1 MERSKYIGQKIKAA
15 RKMRGWSL
23 DDLCEALKKQNGI
36 FSEKSVS
43 KQTLSKYERSVV
55 LPSGDTLLNI
65 AHVFELPT
73 MFFLQ
78 PFKFALND
86 AEYRKKT
93 NLPKKEL
100 DKIKATVQDKLERY
114 FETEE
119 ACGIAQTQLNKSK
132 ILSEDDVYT
141 LAKNTRQN
149 WNLGLDG
156 IVNVI
161 EAIERHGIK
170 IIETDTDNSFD
181 GMSGIAS
188 NSGFMVL
195 NKNFCSER
203 KRFTALHELGHLLMD
218 LDGYT
223 HKQIENFCN
232 LFASEMLLP
241 RDVFISILGKKRHNI
256 SLFELR
262 NIQLLF
268 GISIDGLMFK
278 AHKEGIISDQR
289 YKFFLIKKNSD
300 PKFKLDVEKSLFQ
313 NETSQRQ
320 ESLVYQAFN
329 NGIISSSRA
338 AELLNTDI
346 VSIREM
352 ELV

>member
-1 MERSKYIGQKIKAA
+1 
-15 RKMRGWSL
+15 
-23 DDLCEALKKQNGI
+23 
-36 FSEKSVS
+36 
-43 KQTLSKYERSVV
+43 
-55 LPSGDTLLNI
+55 
-65 AHVFELPT
+65 
-73 MFFLQ
+73 
-78 PFKFALND
+78 
-86 AEYRKKT
+86 
-93 NLPKKEL
+93 
-100 DKIKATVQDKLERY
+100 
-114 FETEE
+114 
-119 ACGIAQTQLNKSK
+119 
-132 ILSEDDVYT
+132 
-141 LAKNTRQN
+141 
-149 WNLGLDG
+149 
-156 IVNVI
+156 
-161 EAIERHGIK
+161 
-170 IIETDTDNSFD
+170 
-181 GMSGIAS
+181 
-188 NSGFMVL
+188 
-195 NKNFCSER
+195 
-203 KRFTALHELGHLLMD
+203 
-218 LDGYT
+218 
-223 HKQIENFCN
+223 
-232 LFASEMLLP
+232 MLLP

>member
-1 MERSKYIGQKIKAA
+1 MERTSYIGQKIKAA

-23 DDLCEALKKQNGI
+23 DDLCEELKKHNGV
-36 FSEKSVS
+36 FAEKNVS
-43 KQTLSKYERSVV
+43 KQTLSKYERSVI

-65 AHVFELPT
+65 AHVFNLPT
-73 MFFLQ
+73 GFFLQ
-78 PFKFALND
+78 PFKFTLDD

-100 DKIKATVQDKLERY
+100 DKIKATIQDKLERY
-114 FETEE
+114 FEIEE
-119 ACGIAQTQLNKSK
+119 VCGIAQTPITKTK
-132 ILSEDDVYT
+132 ICTEEDVYA
-141 LAKNTRQN
+141 LAKQIRKQ

-161 EAIERHGIK
+161 EEIEKYGIK
-170 IIETDTDNSFD
+170 IIDADTDNSFD
-181 GMSGIAS
+181 GMSGNAL

-195 NKNFCSER
+195 NKHFTPER
-203 KRFTALHELGHLLMD
+203 KRFTALHELGHLLMN
-218 LDGYT
+218 L
-223 HKQIENFCN
+223 ENFEHKNAESLCN

-241 RDVFISILGKKRHNI
+241 RDVFISLLGEKRHNI

-262 NIQLLF
+262 NIQSLF
-268 GISIDGLMFK
+268 GISVEGLMFK
-278 AHKEGIISDQR
+278 AHKEGIISGQR
-289 YKFFLIKKNSD
+289 SKYFLVKKNTD
-300 PKFKLDVEKSLFQ
+300 PKFKSDVEKSLLKD
-313 NETSQRQ
+313 EISQRQ
-320 ESLVYQAFN
+320 ERLVYQAFN

-346 VSIREM
+346 NTIREL